1 MLTFLHPPTP
11 TPGSPVPGEGHL
23 PIPEAEGHHGLEE
36 GELASPPPSL
46 NPLCSL
52 GQGAF
57 LSLPENLKGWQ
68 RSSAHGSSQ
77 WVQSLRNQISW
88 VQMLILPLNSCVTL
102 DKLLHLSVLQCL
114 F

>member
-1 MLTFLHPPTP
+1 MGYTRNHKEPNANLSDPPTP

-36 GELASPPPSL
+36 GELASPPSSL

-68 RSSAHGSSQ
+68 
-77 WVQSLRNQISW
+77 SLSNGYKVSGTR
-88 VQMLILPLNSCVTL
+88 LPGFKC
-102 DKLLHLSVLQCL
+102 
-114 F
+114 